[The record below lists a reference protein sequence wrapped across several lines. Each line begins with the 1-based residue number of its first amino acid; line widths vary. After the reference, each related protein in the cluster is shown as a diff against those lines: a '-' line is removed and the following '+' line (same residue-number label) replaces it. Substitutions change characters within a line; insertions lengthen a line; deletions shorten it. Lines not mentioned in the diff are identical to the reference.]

1 MADANLANVYVTI
14 LAGGSG
20 TRLWPMSR
28 QATPKQLLA
37 LVGDRSLLQQ
47 TIDRVLPL
55 VPAERIYILTGPDH
69 AAPIAAQIEHVLPEN
84 IMIEYSPRG
93 TAPCLGLAAMRLAQR
108 GGPEAVMLSL
118 HADHVVRDEPAFRE
132 ALLAAIETAH
142 AGHLV
147 TMGIIPEH
155 PDTGFGYIERQERF
169 PDANGLPVYQ
179 VSRFTEKP
187 PLDKAEQ
194 YVASGRYYWNTGY
207 FCWRLG
213 RICDEFRA
221 SLPETAALLA
231 QMVATDDDDAARAL
245 WERIPRNTIDVGI
258 MEQAADVAVVPA
270 DIGWSDIGNWSAL
283 YQILGGD
290 GLSNINLTE
299 QPHRSIDSS
308 GCLLAGS
315 GTKLVATIGVDDLV
329 IVDTGDALLVIPK
342 DRAQDVGQLVKQ
354 LRAEGLDDY
363 L

>member
-1 MADANLANVYVTI
+1 MADANLSNVYVTI

-28 QATPKQLLA
+28 KNSPKQLLA

-55 VPAERIYILTGPDH
+55 VPAERIFILTGPDH
-69 AAPIAAQIEHVLPEN
+69 AGPIAAQVEHVPPDN
-84 IMIEYSPRG
+84 IMIECSPRG
-93 TAPCLGLAAMRLAQR
+93 TAPCLGLAAMRLAQI
-108 GGPEAVMLSL
+108 GGPEAIMLSL

-132 ALLAAIETAH
+132 ALLAAIETARQ
-142 AGHLV
+142 GHLV

-155 PDTGFGYIERQERF
+155 PDTGFGYIERQERL

-187 PLDKAEQ
+187 PREQAEQ

-213 RICDEFRA
+213 RIRDEFQG
-221 SLPETAALLA
+221 SLPETADLLA
-231 QMVATDDDDAARAL
+231 RMVATDDDEAARAL
-245 WERIPRNTIDVGI
+245 WERIPRDTIDVGI
-258 MEQAADVAVVPA
+258 MEKAADVAVVPA

-290 GLSNINLTE
+290 GQSNINLAG
-299 QPHRSIDSS
+299 QPHRAIDSS
-308 GCLLAGS
+308 GCLVAGS
-315 GTKLVATIGVDDLV
+315 ETKLVATIGVDNLV
-329 IVDTGDALLVIPK
+329 IVDTGDALLVLPK

-354 LRAEGLDDY
+354 LRSEGLDDY